1 MHRGG
6 GGVAVT
12 FKYTEVKQ
20 EICTCKNSVVES

>member
-1 MHRGG
+1 MHRGR
-6 GGVAVT
+6 VAVT